1 MHLYE
6 NARFYIFTRRVKF
19 TKVKFQRVSPAP
31 PTAPDWVIKFTYNLI
46 FK

>member
-6 NARFYIFTRRVKF
+6 NARFYIFTRCVKF

-31 PTAPDWVIKFTYNLI
+31 PAVPGLGYKIYL
-46 FK
+46 

>member
-6 NARFYIFTRRVKF
+6 NAQFYIFTRRVKF

-31 PTAPDWVIKFTYNLI
+31 PAAPDWVIKFTYNLI

>member
-6 NARFYIFTRRVKF
+6 NAQFYIFTRRVKF

-31 PTAPDWVIKFTYNLI
+31 RAAPDLGYKIYL
-46 FK
+46 